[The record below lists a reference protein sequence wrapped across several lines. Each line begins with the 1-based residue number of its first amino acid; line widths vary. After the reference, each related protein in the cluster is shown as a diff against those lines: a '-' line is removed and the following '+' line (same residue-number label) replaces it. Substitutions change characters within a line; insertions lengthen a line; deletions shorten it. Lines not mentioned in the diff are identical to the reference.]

1 MSSGGESQLS
11 VMPTGIQSVMPTITA
26 PGNNLRFICSRL
38 LTSGV
43 GSVVT
48 HNANSVTVS
57 RTTEN
62 DLNDIISNLPL
73 SATDSFIQL
82 NITDIETS
90 VNAYGSTNVTS
101 TQIYNDLINKFSSQQ
116 VNFNSNTAYL
126 SALKT
131 LNTSNPN
138 PTYYLN
144 NSQTIGSV
152 VDNSTSFF
160 GNTSTANK
168 EKLLTVTFYST
179 QYPSVGCVSILETG
193 SRNHG
198 NNSRSVNRNMNSRMV
213 TRNLNM

>member
-1 MSSGGESQLS
+1 MSLGGEGQMSA
-11 VMPTGIQSVMPTITA
+11 MPTGIQSVMPTVTA

-38 LTSGV
+38 LSSGV

-57 RTTEN
+57 RATES

-90 VNAYGSTNVTS
+90 VSAYGTTNVSS

-126 SALKT
+126 NALKT

-144 NSQTIGSV
+144 NSKTIGSV
-152 VDNSTSFF
+152 VDNSTGFF
-160 GNTSTANK
+160 GNSSTENI
-168 EKLLTVTFYST
+168 EKLMTVSFYAT
-179 QYPSVGCVSILETG
+179 QYPSVGCVSILATH

-198 NNSRSVNRNMNSRMV
+198 NNSRIINRMNSRTV
-213 TRNLNM
+213 TRN